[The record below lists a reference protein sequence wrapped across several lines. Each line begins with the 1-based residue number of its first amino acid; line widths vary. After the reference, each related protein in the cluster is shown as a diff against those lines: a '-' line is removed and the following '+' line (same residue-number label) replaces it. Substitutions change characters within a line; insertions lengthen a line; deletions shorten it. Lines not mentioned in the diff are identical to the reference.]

1 MNSENN
7 KLCPF
12 CESEMMIIQD
22 NLNNGKPYLECP
34 TCGLRFQIEGF
45 PENPQ
50 EIRETEWFGL
60 NICISDIEKN
70 HRSAQNVKFHKNVL
84 TNRLNG
90 DIIYLALKFMSK
102 FAEPTFIIS
111 SVEINIGV

>member
-34 TCGLRFQIEGF
+34 ATSLRPKQICMVDK
-45 PENPQ
+45 
-50 EIRETEWFGL
+50 L
-60 NICISDIEKN
+60 
-70 HRSAQNVKFHKNVL
+70 
-84 TNRLNG
+84 
-90 DIIYLALKFMSK
+90 
-102 FAEPTFIIS
+102 
-111 SVEINIGV
+111 

>member
-1 MNSENN
+1 
-7 KLCPF
+7 
-12 CESEMMIIQD
+12 MMIIQD

-60 NICISDIEKN
+60 NICIADIEKIT
-70 HRSAQNVKFHKNVL
+70 AQ
-84 TNRLNG
+84 
-90 DIIYLALKFMSK
+90 LKMSNFTK
-102 FAEPTFIIS
+102 MCWQIDWTVI
-111 SVEINIGV
+111 